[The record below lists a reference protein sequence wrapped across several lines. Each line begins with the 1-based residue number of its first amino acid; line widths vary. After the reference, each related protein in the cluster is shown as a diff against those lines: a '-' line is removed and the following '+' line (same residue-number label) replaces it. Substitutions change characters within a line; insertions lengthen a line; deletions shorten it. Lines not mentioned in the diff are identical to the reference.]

1 MVNLLSDKANKD
13 VEVRWNSIHIPQPKY
28 LSLQQTNIVSPK
40 NIIRAVTYLLFQ
52 RALTSNSHSV
62 INLFHQL
69 NNSGRITDED
79 INSTSNWFGTGAVL
93 TDYAATCA
101 AIIVAS
107 IKRQFD
113 RKYVWDILLAI
124 MDKKDRKQIEQVL
137 KNVKQYT
144 QAEIDNRTKKMFQR
158 MQSDPRFTYSS
169 ILAITS
175 LWANRVNSVYF
186 NYAFSTLRSG
196 DIDSVSGVI
205 ESSYNF
211 STAFD
216 KDKNVKMYFKRI
228 RKLMES
234 YVEKYGS
241 RFSSLHGYIESMMQN
256 TADASWRMCIEQSI
270 IPMFVTPNDLDEIIE
285 STIDKC
291 IKNLL
296 ITIYD
301 CVRVNKAKKA
311 LPSFCGS
318 TNDLDIRTLVV
329 CDQSE
334 VEREIYMINE
344 RDIAELICHCVWSTR
359 LALLQK
365 PIELATDSLFSFFL
379 SKSNENVK
387 GIIKKLNETK
397 QDLQKACKENENLS
411 AINSALRSQ
420 IEKSNELNFTPRK
433 NSSESDESA
442 KLKRALKDLEKT
454 QKKLEQERA
463 KTAALREKISSI
475 TQAKSSSGLV
485 DISKVD
491 VNKRYLFVVEHDG
504 MQTKILE
511 WFPNSIVSNKADVC
525 IRSRDNIY
533 MTIFLT
539 KSISHAQY
547 NLFKSKCIRY
557 GIPFTNC
564 NNVNYRRIC
573 EAILECGA
581 AVNNS

>member
-1 MVNLLSDKANKD
+1 MANLLSDKANKD
-13 VEVRWNSIHIPQPKY
+13 VEVRWNSIHIPQTKY

-69 NNSGRITDED
+69 NNSGQITDED

-93 TDYAATCA
+93 TDYASTCA

-107 IKRQFD
+107 LKRQFD

-124 MDKKDRKQIEQVL
+124 MDKKDRKHIEQIL
-137 KNVKQYT
+137 KNVKKYT
-144 QAEIDNRTKKMFQR
+144 QAEIDNRTKKMIQR

-169 ILAITS
+169 ILAIIS
-175 LWANRVNSVYF
+175 LWANGVNSVYF
-186 NYAFSTLRSG
+186 NHAFSNLCSG

-216 KDKNVKMYFKRI
+216 KDKDVQMHFKRI

-241 RFSSLHGYIESMMQN
+241 RFSSLHGYIESMMHN

-344 RDIAELICHCVWSTR
+344 RDIAELICNCVWSTR

-365 PIELATDSLFSFFL
+365 PIELATDSLFSNFL
-379 SKSNENVK
+379 SKRNEDVK
-387 GIIKKLNETK
+387 RITKKLNEMK
-397 QDLQKACKENENLS
+397 QKLQKACKENENLN

-420 IEKSNELNFTPRK
+420 LEKSNELNFTPRK
-433 NSSESDESA
+433 NSSETDESA

-511 WFPNSIVSNKADVC
+511 WFPNSIVSDKADVC

-573 EAILECGA
+573 ETILECGA